1 MKGDSQVI
9 RLTDNAKEYLSSI
22 ANDDHITLGVKGGGC
37 SGFTYVWDYKKNWP
51 DVNWGKPIDDLLVL
65 DPMAEMFV
73 AGCTIDYVKEL
84 GGSYLKVVNPNATA
98 SCGCGESFAVQGNK
112 MVEALIASILGS
124 FVYDNID
131 FFKTSNKQV
140 RDGYRWEMNIKER
153 NPDVPAI
160 PLIREDN
167 GKQTVIWVL
176 EK

>member
-1 MKGDSQVI
+1 
-9 RLTDNAKEYLSSI
+9 
-22 ANDDHITLGVKGGGC
+22 
-37 SGFTYVWDYKKNWP
+37 
-51 DVNWGKPIDDLLVL
+51 
-65 DPMAEMFV
+65 
-73 AGCTIDYVKEL
+73 
-84 GGSYLKVVNPNATA
+84 
-98 SCGCGESFAVQGNK
+98 

-131 FFKTSNKQV
+131 FFKTANRQYN
-140 RDGYRWEMNIKER
+140 DGYKWEMNIKER